1 MFLPILGGLL
11 SASLGSVDTLP
22 EPEFYLELT
31 EAHVCASE
39 GVVQTNEAATFAAVR
54 PFAPGD
60 PLQMRRLSDQSPSL
74 QWSSAGGQSL
84 KPVLRGLGGNRVLTA
99 FQGWRY
105 DNLQGGLD
113 HGLDFPLLGVDH
125 AEILLGPNTLALGT
139 DALSGVLYF
148 TDVRPKTSHQRQFQG
163 FGGTNLVG
171 GQWSYHGPS
180 RGLTP
185 YFIGLSSANQSEYR
199 DAHGDTVHGSDGH
212 TRALRALWNWGS
224 LEASRG
230 QHRMSFTATGRQL
243 GVPEGPLAHVDSA
256 DEHSGHNQ
264 TIQGL
269 YWALESQW
277 KKGVWRVRSHQGMNQ
292 SIREEKEGDDVHIG
306 FAMRMLSSTTSATRS
321 RPFSSSSSRGGM
333 EETYG
338 IQAFSR
344 NVRNLPGAD
353 DQVYPDAQQGYLA
366 GFYHRALRFKNLDA
380 SAGIRGEWGTFPV
393 WSGLARLAWTPRENS
408 HGQLRVSRGSRAP
421 QLEERYAYGNHI
433 GAGRFEIGDSTLGPE
448 KLWNLDAQW
457 HWEGRIVDFQ
467 VGGFYQRYED
477 FIALNPEER
486 AGDWVFVYGAAPAV
500 LTGGEVSAHAHQGPW
515 HLQAAYAGVYAQ
527 RPDGEALPS
536 VAPSKWS
543 AVLRYQNA
551 THKIPLMVHV
561 VAEYFDTKTRLAKSE
576 QLFWGTTSLPGYLLL
591 HAQVAATLSERASV
605 ELGVDNLLN
614 AAYAHPLSL
623 AQQVGVL
630 EPGRQARLTLIYQ
643 W

>member
-1 MFLPILGGLL
+1 MILPLLGGLF

-31 EAHVCASE
+31 EAHVCASD
-39 GVVQTNEAATFAAVR
+39 GIVQTNEAATFAPVR
-54 PFAPGD
+54 PFAQGD

-148 TDVRPKTSHQRQFQG
+148 TDVRPKTEHQRQFQG
-163 FGGTNLVG
+163 FAGSNLAG
-171 GQWSYHGPS
+171 GQWSYHGPGTS
-180 RGLTP
+180 LTP
-185 YFIGLSSANQSEYR
+185 YFLGVSSANQSEYR

-212 TRALRALWNWGS
+212 TRAFRALWNWGS
-224 LEASRG
+224 SEAKRG
-230 QHRMSFTATGRQL
+230 QHRMSLTASGRQL

-256 DEHSGHNQ
+256 DEHSGQNQ
-264 TIQGL
+264 TIQGV

-277 KKGVWRVRSHQGMNQ
+277 QRGVWRIRAHQGFNQ
-292 SIREEKEGDDVHIG
+292 SLREEKEGEDVHIG
-306 FAMRMLSSTTSATRS
+306 FSMRMLSSTTSATRT
-321 RPFSSSSSRGGM
+321 RPFSSNSSGGRM
-333 EETYG
+333 EETFG
-338 IQAFSR
+338 FQVFSR
-344 NVRNLPGAD
+344 NVSNLPYAVER
-353 DQVYPDAQQGYLA
+353 VYPDAHQGYLA
-366 GFYHRALRFKNLDA
+366 GFYHRALRVKNLEA
-380 SAGIRGEWGTFPV
+380 SGGFRGEWGAFPV
-393 WSGLARLAWTPRENS
+393 WSGLARLAWTPGENS

-421 QLEERYAYGNHI
+421 QLEERYAFGNHI

-457 HWEGRIVDFQ
+457 HWEGRFMDLQ
-467 VGGFYQRYED
+467 VGGFYQRYDD
-477 FIALNPEER
+477 FIALNPQER
-486 AGDWVFVYGAAPAV
+486 DGAWVFVYGAGPAM
-500 LTGGEVSAHAHQGPW
+500 LTGGEISAHAHRGPW
-515 HLQAAYAGVYAQ
+515 HVQAMYAGVYAQ
-527 RPDGEALPS
+527 RPSGEPLPS

-543 AVLRYQNA
+543 TILRYQNA
-551 THKIPLMVHV
+551 ALPLPLMVHV
-561 VAEYFDTKTRLAKSE
+561 VAEYFETKTRLAYSE
-576 QLFWGTTSLPGYLLL
+576 ELFWATTSLPGYWLV
-591 HAQVAATLSERASV
+591 HAQVAASLSEHASM

-630 EPGRQARLTLIYQ
+630 EPGRQVRMTLTFQ